1 MDTKKDIVASA
12 ETSSAE
18 GAERKVRLVS
28 CKVLL
33 RALHNVFRSL
43 KKVQR
48 MTIAIELSEDGY
60 AESRL
65 ILEMQC
71 EYDIVKRHCF
81 LVQDCESVH
90 AQFDYTSASSIQS
103 SPNLLLQHMFNQ
115 MKGTA
120 EVIASATAC
129 SFSIRSYH
137 DQNRLQG
144 GASLKRVL
152 QTEATIPGK
161 DFDAYIFK
169 GDADS
174 GEDMIFSIKE
184 VRAFL
189 SLCEAVDV
197 ENVQVSFTRG
207 GDPMQFFGNTNNF
220 SLELMMATNSE
231 SPGVEPQSTADA
243 EERMEDS
250 SYNNMMS
257 KKDASPSAQPSSATP
272 SYNVNEEDDSIPFQ
286 TVGDRVRSSL
296 TEVNASSDQRRHQ
309 WDDR

>member
-1 MDTKKDIVASA
+1 M
-12 ETSSAE
+12 E
-18 GAERKVRLVS
+18 GGERKVRLVS

-43 KKVQR
+43 KKVQC
-48 MTIAIELSEDGY
+48 MTIAIESSEDGY
-60 AESRL
+60 VEPRL

-81 LVQDCESVH
+81 LIQDCESVH
-90 AQFDYTSASSIQS
+90 AQFDYTNASSIHS

-120 EVIASATAC
+120 EVVASATAC

-144 GASLKRVL
+144 RASLKRVL
-152 QTEATIPGK
+152 QTEASIPGK
-161 DFDAYIFK
+161 DFNAYIFK
-169 GDADS
+169 GDAD
-174 GEDMIFSIKE
+174 GAEEMIFSIKE

-189 SLCEAVDV
+189 SLCEAVEV
-197 ENVQVSFTRG
+197 ENIQISFTCG

-220 SLELMMATNSE
+220 SVELMMATNSE
-231 SPGVEPQSTADA
+231 SPGVEPQSIADA

-250 SYNNMMS
+250 SYNTNIMKNS
-257 KKDASPSAQPSSATP
+257 KKGISSAPSSGTP
-272 SYNVNEEDDSIPFQ
+272 GYNVDEEDDSIPFQ

-296 TEVNASSDQRRHQ
+296 TEVNAISDQRRPQ